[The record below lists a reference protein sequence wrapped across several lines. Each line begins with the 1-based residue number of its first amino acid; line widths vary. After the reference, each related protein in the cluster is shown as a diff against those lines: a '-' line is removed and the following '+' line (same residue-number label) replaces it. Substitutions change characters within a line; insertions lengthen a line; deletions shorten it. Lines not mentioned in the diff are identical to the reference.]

1 MGRGIRL
8 GAAAAGF
15 AALLAVGVVAVAQT
29 APADIIKQRQEMMKS
44 NGAAA
49 KALAEM
55 MKGEKPYSQPAVHQA
70 AVTINDNSK
79 KISGMFPPGSG
90 AEAGVKTGALPA
102 IWQNKADFDA
112 KAKKLEE
119 ESAKLVAANDE
130 AAVKAQFGNVG
141 KACGGCHETYRS
153 KEK

>member
-1 MGRGIRL
+1 MFKAWHV
-8 GAAAAGF
+8 GAAAAGIGV
-15 AALLAVGVVAVAQT
+15 LLGIAIVAEAQT
-29 APADIIKQRQEMMKS
+29 APAQIIKQRQELMKS

-49 KALAEM
+49 AALVKM
-55 MKGEKPYSQPAVHQA
+55 MRGEQPYNQAAAHQA
-70 AVTINDNSK
+70 AVTINTNSK
-79 KISGMFPPGSG
+79 QIPNLFPPGSG

-112 KAKKLEE
+112 KAQALEA

-130 AAVKAQFGNVG
+130 GAVKAEFGSVG
-141 KACGGCHETYRS
+141 KACGACHQTYRA